1 MYSRPRVIP
10 VLGIIDD
17 DLVKTIKYNNPRYL
31 GDPVNAVKIFNGK
44 YVDEL
49 VLLDIRAS
57 LENQPINFELLAN
70 IAQQAF
76 MPLGYGG
83 GITSLEDVKKLFRIG
98 FEKVIFNTAFVDNI
112 NLIKETVTYAGSQS
126 VVVSLDFKKNTSGK
140 YYLHVKSGTKKVDL
154 SFDEIINRIKEINVG
169 EVIINVIDRDGMMVG
184 YDYGLINTYSS
195 ALEVPVIAN
204 TGAGKISDFK
214 EALNNGAHGV
224 AGSSIFVYYG
234 KKKSVLITFPSEK
247 DMINAT
253 IYWLEWQIW
262 KYF

>member
-1 MYSRPRVIP
+1 MYNRPRVIP

-17 DLVKTIKYNNPRYL
+17 DLVKTIKYTSPRYL
-31 GDPVNAVKIFNGK
+31 GDPINAVKIFNGK

-57 LENQPINFELLAN
+57 LENKPINFELLVN

-83 GITSLEDVKKLFRIG
+83 GVTSLDDVKKLFRIG
-98 FEKVIFNTAFVDNI
+98 FEKVIFSSAFVEDT
-112 NLIKETVTYAGSQS
+112 NLIKEAVNYAGSQS
-126 VVVSLDFKKNTSGK
+126 IVVSLDFKKTILGK
-140 YYLHVKSGTKKVDL
+140 YSLHVKSGTKKTDL
-154 SFDEIINRIKEINVG
+154 SFDEIINRIKELKVG

-184 YDYGLINTYSS
+184 YDYGLIHLYSN
-195 ALEVPVIAN
+195 ALEIPVIAN

-214 EALNNGAHGV
+214 EALNHGAHGV

-234 KKKSVLITFPSEK
+234 KKKTVLITFPSEK
-247 DMINAT
+247 EMYNAT
-253 IYWLEWQIW
+253 IY
-262 KYF
+262 